1 MFDIS
6 NHIIDIDLLN
16 PYLDV
21 SYQMFCIFIIL
32 IISLFFVELLPV
44 FIEGRSFA
52 ESQQ

>member
-21 SYQMFCIFIIL
+21 SYQMFCIL